1 MSGRKTVF
9 LDRDGTINVEKN
21 YLYRP
26 EEFEFI
32 PKVPEAIARLNNA
45 GYQVIV
51 VSNQAGVARGYY
63 AEDDVIK
70 LHQYVN
76 EQLSKYKAHIDG
88 FYYCPHHPDA
98 GIGKYKMKCHC
109 RKPGTG
115 LFEKACEDFDVDIED
130 SWMIGDNV
138 GDIKAGN
145 NFHLKTIL
153 VRTGYGSQLE
163 KEGFHLFQYIA
174 DDLYDAVN
182 NIVCKGLR

>member
-63 AEDDVIK
+63 SEDDVIK

-109 RKPGTG
+109 RKPETG
-115 LFEKACEDFDVDIED
+115 LFEKACEDFDVNIED
-130 SWMIGDNV
+130 SWMIGDNI

-163 KEGFHLFQYIA
+163 KEGFHLFHYIA

>member
-63 AEDDVIK
+63 SEDDVIK

-98 GIGKYKMKCHC
+98 VIGKYKMKCHC
-109 RKPGTG
+109 RKPETG

-130 SWMIGDNV
+130 SWMIGDNI

>member
-63 AEDDVIK
+63 SEDDVIK

-109 RKPGTG
+109 RKPETG
-115 LFEKACEDFDVDIED
+115 LFEKACEDFDVNIED
-130 SWMIGDNV
+130 SWMIGDNI

-145 NFHLKTIL
+145 IFHLKTIL

>member
-32 PKVPEAIARLNNA
+32 PKVPEAIARLNNV

-63 AEDDVIK
+63 TEDDVIK

-76 EQLSKYKAHIDG
+76 GQLSKYKAHIDG

-109 RKPGTG
+109 RKPETG

-153 VRTGYGSQLE
+153 VRTGYGNQLE